1 MWCWSRQGCG
11 IGEAACFDCNSHQP
25 YNLHLQEGLVPE
37 GMVTRRTLNWA
48 LGIMLSR
55 VIMLQDKVGG
65 NAAG

>member
-1 MWCWSRQGCG
+1 M
-11 IGEAACFDCNSHQP
+11 
-25 YNLHLQEGLVPE
+25 PE

-55 VIMLQDKVGG
+55 VIMLQDKVGD